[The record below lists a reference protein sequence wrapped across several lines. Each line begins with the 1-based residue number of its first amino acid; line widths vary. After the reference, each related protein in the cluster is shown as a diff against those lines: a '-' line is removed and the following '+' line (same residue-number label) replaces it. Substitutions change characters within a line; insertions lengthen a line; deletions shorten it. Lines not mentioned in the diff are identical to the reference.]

1 MPIVDGMQSTRLIRE
16 FEKETPEDS
25 LSEIVKINGQVPIF
39 AVSASLLEKD
49 VPTYIETGFD
59 GWIMKPIDFNRL
71 NIFLQGLQDDETRN
85 STTYHQGEWEKGGWF
100 APRKA

>member
-16 FEKETPEDS
+16 FENETPKCS
-25 LSEIVKINGQVPIF
+25 LSEITKLNGQVPIF

-49 VPTYIETGFD
+49 APTYIETGFD
-59 GWIMKPIDFNRL
+59 GWIMKPIDFKRL
-71 NIFLQGLQDDETRN
+71 NIFLQGLQEDEARN
-85 STTYHQGEWEKGGWF
+85 STTYRPGEWEKGGWF

>member
-1 MPIVDGMQSTRLIRE
+1 MPIINGMQSTRLIRE
-16 FEKETPEDS
+16 FENETPKDS
-25 LSEIVKINGQVPIF
+25 LSEIAKLNGQVPIF

-71 NIFLQGLQDDETRN
+71 NIFFQGLQDDEARN
-85 STTYHQGEWEKGGWF
+85 STTYCPGEWEKVGWF
-100 APRKA
+100 GPRKA